1 MVDYDELKQ
10 QAIALRQQGYSLA
23 QIARQLSVHK
33 SAVFRW
39 VADVPFTTHND
50 ASRQEQLAGFRD
62 PATYERARELRRAG
76 WSYSMIT
83 EELGVNQSTLSGWLR
98 DVEIEDHSIIEG
110 RTLAARRKTALV
122 KNRRHHLR
130 VQQVNETAKQEIAN
144 LFTDGLTQRELFLAG
159 LMLYW
164 GEGGKTRN
172 IVSLTNS
179 DPQVIQVYL
188 RWLRECLS
196 ITDDCLRANI
206 HCYPD
211 TDIEAAQQFWSE
223 VTKIPLD
230 QFYKTQIDTR
240 TEKSVSKQG
249 KLIYGT
255 IHISVTG
262 QGTSDLHRTILSWIE
277 GLHKQLLSE

>member
-1 MVDYDELKQ
+1 VADYSALKE
-10 QAIALRQQGYSLA
+10 QAIELRRQGYSLA

-33 SAVFRW
+33 SAVGRW
-39 VADVPFTTHND
+39 VIHVPFTIHND
-50 ASRQEQLAGFRD
+50 ESRQEQLAGFRD

-98 DVEIEDHSIIEG
+98 DVEIEDHTIIEG
-110 RTLAARRKTALV
+110 RTLAARRKTAQI
-122 KNRRHHLR
+122 KTRQHQLR
-130 VQQVNETAKQEIAN
+130 VEQVNETAKQEIAN

-211 TDIEAAQQFWSE
+211 TDIENAQQFWSE
-223 VTKIPLD
+223 VTKIPLN